1 MKRILLL
8 ATPPETDPA
17 LPAAAWADPAGCVV
31 ERRPLPAATA
41 PAEDWDG
48 LVAALLA
55 ADVVITD

>member
-8 ATPPETDPA
+8 TTPSKPGAAPPAA
-17 LPAAAWADPAGCVV
+17 LPVAESAV
-31 ERRPLPAATA
+31 ERIPLPAADA
-41 PAEDWDG
+41 PPATWDA